1 MPRVSEPIE
10 PGDADYAQVFTAWVV
25 NGRPARFDMFSLT
38 YAKTGRSGS
47 AIFHVLDV
55 DTDEPTIYMVASW
68 QYTTHSDDS
77 AREAPIHKGALW
89 AVKEDW
95 LLAGGAKEAP
105 GNSAGHEWEMDKTRF
120 TVPNELAA

>member
-1 MPRVSEPIE
+1 MPIASEPVE
-10 PGDADYAQVFTAWVV
+10 PGDVDYAQVYAAWVA
-25 NGRPARFDMFSLT
+25 NGRSARFDMFSLT

-55 DTDEPTIYMVASW
+55 GAATPIIYMVASW
-68 QYTTHSDDS
+68 QYTTHADDS

-95 LLAGGAKEAP
+95 LLSGGAKEAP
-105 GNSAGHEWEMDKTRF
+105 GNSAGHEWEIDKARF
-120 TVPNELAA
+120 TVPNELAD